1 MTVTSEPTAPA
12 AAVAPARLTWRNY
25 SGYAAGDAANNL
37 AFAMSSS
44 FLLLYYTN
52 VVGLGAASIGTM
64 FLLIRF
70 WDALADLVAGRLVD
84 AKKPGRLG
92 KFRPFILVFS
102 LPLLL
107 SSMAIFSAKTFFPDM
122 GQTSA
127 LLYAYVTYAL
137 MGTLYSLV
145 NIPYGS
151 IAPAMTQVPTE
162 RAKLASW
169 RVWGSNITILML
181 SFVVAP
187 QIKRFTGDPEGLQR
201 SLFVTTAL
209 FVVLGMALYLYT
221 VWTVKEQVQRDVA
234 APTLRESVATL
245 RRNTP
250 LLWLCGGSLAFLT
263 GLTAL
268 STLAA
273 YYAIYVL
280 QDAQY
285 IAWNALAQAA
295 GTFLVASYIPAV
307 VARFGKKNGFLVLG
321 VVGILAGVLLAFAP
335 PSVPLLAVL
344 GFFVIGIGMGGV
356 NTLMWALEADTVEY
370 GEWKTGVRT
379 EGTTY
384 ALFSFTRKMGQAIG
398 GAAGAY
404 ALGIAAFSSQR
415 ATEGLLQ
422 TDATIAGIQLWSG
435 ALVAGF
441 IGVSLVIMAFYPLTD
456 TVFQRIV
463 GEISARRARRD
474 ADAHARY
481 EVAHAQWET
490 DERARR
496 EGDARHRPADEV

>member
-1 MTVTSEPTAPA
+1 MAVVSPVATQATVPKK
-12 AAVAPARLTWRNY
+12 LTLRNY

-52 VVGLGAASIGTM
+52 VVGLGAAAIGTM

-92 KFRPFILVFS
+92 KFRPFILWFS

-107 SSMAIFSAKTFFPDM
+107 SSMAIFSANTFFPGM
-122 GQTSA
+122 SPAQG
-127 LLYAYVTYAL
+127 LLYAYITYAV
-137 MGTLYSLV
+137 MGTFYSLV

-162 RAKLASW
+162 RAALASW

-201 SLFVTTAL
+201 SLFITTAI
-209 FVVLGMALYLYT
+209 FVVVGMALYLYT
-221 VWTVKEQVQRDVA
+221 VASVKEQVIREVA
-234 APTLRESVATL
+234 APTLKEGFGTL
-245 RRNTP
+245 VKNKP
-250 LLWLCGGSLAFLT
+250 LIWLCAGSLAFLT

-268 STLAA
+268 GTLAP
-273 YYAIYVL
+273 YFAIYVL
-280 QDAQY
+280 NDAQY
-285 IAWNALAQAA
+285 IAWNAVAQAV
-295 GTFLVASYIPAV
+295 GTFAVATFIPAIV
-307 VARFGKKNGFLVLG
+307 RRLGKRNGYIVLG
-321 VVGILAGVLLAFAP
+321 VVGLIAGVILAFAP
-335 PSVPLLAVL
+335 PSVPLIAVA
-344 GFFVIGIGMGGV
+344 GFLLLGIGLGGV

-370 GEWKTGVRT
+370 GEWKTGIRT

-404 ALGIAAFSSQR
+404 ALGIVAFNSQW
-415 ATEGLLQ
+415 AKDGTPQAPE
-422 TDATIAGIQLWSG
+422 TVAGIQLWTG
-435 ALVAGF
+435 GLVTGF
-441 IGVSLVIMAFYPLTD
+441 IVLSLLIMWFYPLTD
-456 TVFQRIV
+456 KVFRQIV
-463 GEISARRARRD
+463 GEIAARR
-474 ADAHARY
+474 
-481 EVAHAQWET
+481 V
-490 DERARR
+490 ERELA
-496 EGDARHRPADEV
+496 ESPASEQRQ

>member
-1 MTVTSEPTAPA
+1 MAVVSQVATQATAPKK
-12 AAVAPARLTWRNY
+12 LTWRNY

-37 AFAMSSS
+37 AFSMSGM

-52 VVGLGAASIGTM
+52 VLGLGAAAIGTM

-70 WDALADLVAGRLVD
+70 WDALADLVAGRAVD

-92 KFRPFILVFS
+92 KFRPFILWFS

-107 SSMAIFSAKTFFPDM
+107 SSMAIFSANIFFPGM
-122 GQTSA
+122 STGQA
-127 LLYAYVTYAL
+127 LLYAYISYAV

-162 RAKLASW
+162 RATLASW
-169 RVWGSNITILML
+169 RVWGSNLTILML

-187 QIKRFTGDPEGLQR
+187 QIKRFAGDAPGLQR
-201 SLFVTTAL
+201 SLFITTAI
-209 FVVLGMALYLYT
+209 FVVVGMALYLYT
-221 VWTVKEQVQRDVA
+221 IANVKEQVTREVA
-234 APTLRESVATL
+234 APTLKESLRTL
-245 RRNTP
+245 VTNKP
-250 LLWLCGGSLAFLT
+250 LLWLCLGSLAFLT

-280 QDAQY
+280 NDAQY
-285 IAWNALAQAA
+285 IAWNSVAQVV
-295 GTFLVASYIPAV
+295 GTFAISAFIPAIV
-307 VARFGKKNGFLVLG
+307 RRFGKRNGYIVLCM
-321 VVGILAGVLLAFAP
+321 VGILAAAILAFAP
-335 PSVPLLAVL
+335 PSVPLLAVF
-344 GFFVIGIGMGGV
+344 GFFVAGVGTGGV

-370 GEWKTGVRT
+370 GEWKSGIRT

-404 ALGIAAFSSQR
+404 ALGFVAFNSQW
-415 ATEGLLQ
+415 AKDGTPQ
-422 TDATIAGIQLWSG
+422 TAETIRGIQLWSG
-435 ALVAGF
+435 GIVAGF
-441 IGVSLVIMAFYPLTD
+441 VLLSMLIMWFYPLTD
-456 TVFQRIV
+456 KVFRQIV
-463 GEISARRARRD
+463 GEIAARRA
-474 ADAHARY
+474 
-481 EVAHAQWET
+481 
-490 DERARR
+490 ERALT
-496 EGDARHRPADEV
+496 EPVASEQRP

>member
-1 MTVTSEPTAPA
+1 MSITTAAPGGIA
-12 AAVAPARLTWRNY
+12 PVAVPKKLSWRAY

-37 AFAMSSS
+37 AFSMSSA

-52 VVGLGAASIGTM
+52 VVGLGAAAIGTM

-70 WDALADLVAGRLVD
+70 WDAIADLVAGRLVD

-92 KFRPFILVFS
+92 KFRPFILIFS

-107 SSMAIFSAKTFFPDM
+107 SSMAIFSAKTFFPNM
-122 GQTSA
+122 GMTSA
-127 LLYAYVTYAL
+127 LIYAYVTYAV

-169 RVWGSNITILML
+169 RVWGSNLTILML

-187 QIKRFTGDPEGLQR
+187 QIKRFVGDPAGLQQ
-201 SLFVTTAL
+201 SLFITTAL

-221 VWTVKEQVQRDVA
+221 VATVKEQVHRDVA
-234 APTLRESVATL
+234 APTLKESWNTL
-245 RRNTP
+245 RRNGP

-280 QDAQY
+280 NDAQY
-285 IAWNALAQAA
+285 IAWNAVAQAV
-295 GTFLVASYIPAV
+295 GTFLVASFIPKIV
-307 VARFGKKNGFLVLG
+307 RMIGKKNGFLILG
-321 VVGILAGVLLAFAP
+321 VVGIAAGALLAVAP
-335 PSVPLLAVL
+335 PSIPMIAVFA
-344 GFFVIGIGMGGV
+344 FFLMGIGMGGV

-384 ALFSFTRKMGQAIG
+384 ALFSFTRKMGQALG

-404 ALGIAAFSSQR
+404 ALGIVAFSSQR
-415 ATEGLLQ
+415 ATDGIAQE
-422 TDATIAGIQLWSG
+422 ASTITGIQIWSG
-435 ALVAGF
+435 VLVGGF
-441 IGVSLVIMAFYPLTD
+441 ILLSLLVMFFYPLTD
-456 TVFQRIV
+456 KVFRRIV
-463 GEISARRARRD
+463 GEIADRRAERE
-474 ADAHARY
+474 A
-481 EVAHAQWET
+481 AQAVESSK
-490 DERARR
+490 A
-496 EGDARHRPADEV
+496 